1 MNIFCRMAS
10 GVIEEGVESAK
21 IGGWNLYCS
30 KKQNDPKLFL
40 PFPYLRQP
48 EVLLG
53 LFGADEELAVVMDL
67 HHGDAPPPAI
77 VLLLTGKEI
86 RLLLLHRAEVLSDG
100 TYRVVLDELAFFQF
114 LGDGGKDLLLL
125 FRS

>member
-1 MNIFCRMAS
+1 M
-10 GVIEEGVESAK
+10 
-21 IGGWNLYCS
+21 
-30 KKQNDPKLFL
+30 FL

-67 HHGDAPPPAI
+67 HHGDAPPPTLI
-77 VLLLTGKEI
+77 LLLTGEKI

-100 TYRVVLDELAFFQF
+100 QNGVVVDKLARLDFVPYTAVNLP
-114 LGDGGKDLLLL
+114 LLLL
-125 FRS
+125 TYV

>member
-1 MNIFCRMAS
+1 MD
-10 GVIEEGVESAK
+10 E
-21 IGGWNLYCS
+21 GWNPPKLADGTFIVQ

-77 VLLLTGKEI
+77 VLLFPGKEI
-86 RLLLLHRAEVLSDG
+86 RLLLKGQGVPQR
-100 TYRVVLDELAFFQF
+100 YR
-114 LGDGGKDLLLL
+114 LL
-125 FRS
+125 FFAWYDAVLFQ